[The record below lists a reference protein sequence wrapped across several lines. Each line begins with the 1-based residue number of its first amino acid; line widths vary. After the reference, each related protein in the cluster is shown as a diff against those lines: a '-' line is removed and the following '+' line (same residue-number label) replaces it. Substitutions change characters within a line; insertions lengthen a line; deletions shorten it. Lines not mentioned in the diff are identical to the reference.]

1 MCLSTVVDQN
11 RNTLCENVMLMK
23 QNENGELEFT
33 NIMGIRTS
41 IKGRLEQID
50 LVKNFIHVWQM
61 PEA

>member
-41 IKGRLEQID
+41 VRGRLEQID
-50 LVKNFIHVWQM
+50 LVKNFIHVWRI